1 MKILLLERIKQLC
14 EKNETNIAKL
24 EADLGF
30 GRGTIYKWAI
40 VSPSVTNL
48 KKVADYFH
56 VSLDELMR

>member
-1 MKILLLERIKQLC
+1 MLLERIKQLC

-24 EADLGF
+24 ETDLGL
-30 GRGTIYKWAI
+30 GRGTIYKWAT
-40 VSPSVTNL
+40 VSPSVVNL